1 MHQEGLQISCLFV
14 VDCNSLFAPVV
25 SLCHLFSDCVGV
37 SLERV
42 EGHVYGCSL
51 STAFVSD
58 GLYVGRIHSPENVE
72 AGF

>member
-25 SLCHLFSDCVGV
+25 SLCHLFLDCVGV

-51 STAFVSD
+51 STAFV
-58 GLYVGRIHSPENVE
+58 
-72 AGF
+72 